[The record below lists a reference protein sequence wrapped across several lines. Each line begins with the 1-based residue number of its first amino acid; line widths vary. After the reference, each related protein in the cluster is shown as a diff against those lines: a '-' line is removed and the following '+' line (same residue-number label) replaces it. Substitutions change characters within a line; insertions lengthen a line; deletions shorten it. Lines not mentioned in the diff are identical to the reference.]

1 LFTYNNTNLPFYFVL
16 LLLFPVWSAGL
27 ILLVHFFILFIY
39 RLKAG
44 FSMYLPGKLV
54 FLLGFL
60 LASGFVSFAQ
70 DPHFSQQYTSRLRLN
85 PAFTGLTSEVSA
97 TAAYRN
103 QWPSLS
109 GSFIS
114 NYLAADLRLGESK
127 SSAGMQ
133 ILLDQAGSGFTQF
146 EFKGLY
152 SYRTRISKK
161 FAVSAGME
169 AGYGS
174 RKTDLKSLVFGDQL
188 SDDGIISDVSA
199 EEPFSNSVK
208 YLSLGAGGI
217 LYTDQLWLSI
227 GLNHL
232 NQPDIGIYSTDR
244 LPVRT
249 VLNSGYKFY
258 AWTMYSENKLYELS
272 FTPTVTYTRQGP
284 LNNLDLGF
292 YTLFTPVTV
301 GILYRGV
308 PIGTKTEQ
316 AVVFIAGVQLDQFR
330 FAYSYDLGLSGL
342 SAASGGAHEISLAFH
357 HVDYTKLF
365 KNRARNKNSLEIAC
379 PAF

>member
-1 LFTYNNTNLPFYFVL
+1 MCV
-16 LLLFPVWSAGL
+16 
-27 ILLVHFFILFIY
+27 
-39 RLKAG
+39 
-44 FSMYLPGKLV
+44 PGKV
-54 FLLGFL
+54 FFLLGFL
-60 LASGFVSFAQ
+60 LAFGSVALAQ

-85 PAFTGLTSEVSA
+85 PAFAGLTSEVSA

-103 QWPSLS
+103 QWPTLS

-114 NYLAADLRLGESK
+114 NYLAGDFRLGESK
-127 SSAGMQ
+127 NSVGTQ
-133 ILLDQAGSGFTQF
+133 ILLDQAGASGFTHF
-146 EFKGLY
+146 EFKGIY

-161 FAVSAGME
+161 MAVSAGLE
-169 AGYGS
+169 ASYNS
-174 RKTDLKSLVFGDQL
+174 RKTDFNSLVFGDQL
-188 SDDGIISDVSA
+188 SDDGVVNEFSA
-199 EEPFSNSVK
+199 EKPFSDPVK

-217 LYTDQLWLSI
+217 LYTDQLWVSL

-232 NQPDIGIYSTDR
+232 NQPDLGNYSLDR
-244 LPVRT
+244 LPIRT

-258 AWTMYSENKLYELS
+258 ARALYSENKLYELS
-272 FTPTVTYTRQGP
+272 FTPTVTFTRQGP
-284 LNNLDLGF
+284 LNNLDLGL

-301 GILYRGV
+301 GILYRGL
-308 PIGTKTEQ
+308 PLGTNTEQ

-357 HVDYTKLF
+357 QVDYTKIF